1 MKPEAR
7 RSPGVDPTQNTKLAV
22 KMKSKLKFKS
32 PEMLAKTTRKGT
44 LVNQMTSTVNK
55 KCYALSQTVVGDSN
69 DLLSVSEN
77 DISGISPIK
86 NSTSHECM
94 DILTPK
100 IVISCCSKPQKASRV
115 SPKKVSRSKVRSP
128 VNQKLKNVGGRAV
141 KSSFKEVSRVQFQ
154 ELEIQLRKKI
164 SECMSLTRK
173 NNNLQKIV
181 TEKDQIIRDLEIK
194 FPKMLSELKKGMGQ
208 DNSKKK
214 VNLELKETIKR
225 NRQLSGAQKQTE
237 DQLRIKEDKLKQA
250 LEARDVALD
259 KLKIKEKESKEFLHR
274 LSLLEKSVPELVLKL
289 NEKESDLRRSVET
302 VTNLEQRLKILT
314 EDNSLK
320 VKSIDQ
326 ISNQLVDLNN
336 IILEKEV
343 EIVGLRQVVF
353 ELETNNKREAMKMKR
368 LELEKT
374 HLQKLIEQSNRPSD
388 QRSFFNEGVNF
399 DEATEDFLDKVS
411 AVSKDQNVTVNL
423 KLMVK
428 KSRVSNVLENSTR
441 ISSPRN
447 ALETLT
453 NEDKLVV
460 NSRLEESIDE
470 YPDEV
475 FNNSIDFDEDMSVE
489 DNEDP
494 VDIIEDS
501 NMSENAYD
509 VSAGTMARA
518 EELDSKVREMWTR
531 LSCRDQTLDKVEN
544 DQCIKF
550 TNSVSRLETD
560 LNESILHHNRFMG
573 QVCVAKKLFH

>member
-1 MKPEAR
+1 
-7 RSPGVDPTQNTKLAV
+7 
-22 KMKSKLKFKS
+22 
-32 PEMLAKTTRKGT
+32 
-44 LVNQMTSTVNK
+44 
-55 KCYALSQTVVGDSN
+55 LS
-69 DLLSVSEN
+69 
-77 DISGISPIK
+77 SPID
-86 NSTSHECM
+86 HL
-94 DILTPK
+94 I
-100 IVISCCSKPQKASRV
+100 
-115 SPKKVSRSKVRSP
+115 
-128 VNQKLKNVGGRAV
+128 
-141 KSSFKEVSRVQFQ
+141 
-154 ELEIQLRKKI
+154 
-164 SECMSLTRK
+164 
-173 NNNLQKIV
+173 
-181 TEKDQIIRDLEIK
+181 KDL
-194 FPKMLSELKKGMGQ
+194 
-208 DNSKKK
+208 
-214 VNLELKETIKR
+214 
-225 NRQLSGAQKQTE
+225 
-237 DQLRIKEDKLKQA
+237 
-250 LEARDVALD
+250 
-259 KLKIKEKESKEFLHR
+259 
-274 LSLLEKSVPELVLKL
+274 
-289 NEKESDLRRSVET
+289 
-302 VTNLEQRLKILT
+302 
-314 EDNSLK
+314 
-320 VKSIDQ
+320 
-326 ISNQLVDLNN
+326 
-336 IILEKEV
+336 
-343 EIVGLRQVVF
+343 
-353 ELETNNKREAMKMKR
+353 
-368 LELEKT
+368 
-374 HLQKLIEQSNRPSD
+374 
-388 QRSFFNEGVNF
+388 FFNEGVNF

-453 NEDKLVV
+453 NED
-460 NSRLEESIDE
+460 RLEESIDE